1 MKNVE
6 YSFYFVNANVLNLLY
21 IEKEK
26 KMQKAASDLMI
37 WKACR
42 TQNSPMVI

>member
-26 KMQKAASDLMI
+26 NAEGSIWPHDLEVM
-37 WKACR
+37 
-42 TQNSPMVI
+42 QNSPMVI